1 MEQEEKRKGIK
12 PVPDDPLGYLN
23 EAQLFTYRRM
33 AAFGW
38 RIKFIR
44 RPKYQ
49 SPVCVMTDSDE
60 TTLAVLE
67 DDGFH
72 NRQPNITLRGA
83 EKLGQRIISS
93 SRFFII
99 RTIFVM

>member
-33 AAFGW
+33 ATFGW

-60 TTLAVLE
+60 TILALIE
-67 DDGFH
+67 RNGFL
-72 NRQPNITLRGA
+72 NKQPDIPLRSN
-83 EKLGQRIISS
+83 ENWVKE
-93 SRFFII
+93 
-99 RTIFVM
+99 